1 MLSFAFIYPPS
12 VDPTTPPLALARIEG
27 TADYYFGGDW
37 DFAFFD
43 ENQKF
48 AKYAMELVLSGAV
61 GRWVIDALNVPLHDE
76 LRIQLEKASTWL
88 EHCTEDLLG
97 AVGIL

>member
-1 MLSFAFIYPPS
+1 LLSFAFIYPPS

-48 AKYAMELVLSGAV
+48 ARYAMELVFHGLLV
-61 GRWVIDALNVPLHDE
+61 GGSLMPLMF
-76 LRIQLEKASTWL
+76 LYMMNLEYSWRRHQRGSSTAPKTSW
-88 EHCTEDLLG
+88 G
-97 AVGIL
+97 R